1 MEDAGEH
8 QGERG
13 GHFPEELQPGC
24 SSCSSMSRSR
34 GFLSLLKAGTSQQD
48 AGWDAGKGM
57 MWAPVVQEGEFRG
70 GDLALKDE

>member
-1 MEDAGEH
+1 MVPKKFTLEHGGWGEH

-34 GFLSLLKAGTSQQD
+34 GFLSLLMLD
-48 AGWDAGKGM
+48 AGWDAGRGI
-57 MWAPVVQEGEFRG
+57 MWAPVVQEGEF
-70 GDLALKDE
+70 